1 MNPADFAALVHAR
14 RTNMKVDKERAV
26 PRELVE
32 QLCELAQWA
41 PNHKRTWPWRFCF
54 VTDGRDRFGNVIADV
69 LHDGVPVVIASQCQQ
84 AEVLLGHYETGDAI
98 ARAGAIGSGD
108 MTLEAAYAKIMFLLS
123 QGVDAADFGTW
134 MRRNITGEIS
144 PSSM

>member
-1 MNPADFAALVHAR
+1 M
-14 RTNMKVDKERAV
+14 
-26 PRELVE
+26 
-32 QLCELAQWA
+32 
-41 PNHKRTWPWRFCF
+41 
-54 VTDGRDRFGNVIADV
+54 IADV

-123 QGVDAADFGTW
+123 QGVDAPISARGCAGTSPAK
-134 MRRNITGEIS
+134 IS